1 MCEHVYVALKMAG
14 GFLLKARL
22 LYFNTLVYSAED
34 SKVVFFIY
42 VYVYFTQMKTGFGKI
57 NRGNQGG
64 GWVAEGSTLSRT
76 S

>member
-34 SKVVFFIY
+34 SKVVFFYLCVCILH
-42 VYVYFTQMKTGFGKI
+42 TNEDRLWK
-57 NRGNQGG
+57 N
-64 GWVAEGSTLSRT
+64 
-76 S
+76 